1 MRWPWSRAK
10 GIPAD
15 SDSDA
20 SRNPQATAQAAPASS
35 KVRIPSE
42 NLTGHQAFYL
52 FVMHGLGALVISG
65 GINFAIAYGQS
76 SDVCFA
82 WR

>member
-20 SRNPQATAQAAPASS
+20 SPNSHATVRAAPASS
-35 KVRIPSE
+35 KVRVPSE
-42 NLTGHQAFYL
+42 KLTGHQAFYL
-52 FVMHGLGALVISG
+52 FVMHGFGALVISG

-76 SDVCFA
+76 FDV
-82 WR
+82 RITSR